1 MYKACLSKGGFEE
14 EAIPSNA
21 MQKTLAGKKDLP
33 DGQKRGEEEKLVLEP
48 LDIKEMEE
56 DERGEEEEP
65 DKSVKLTI
73 KHFKE
78 RAQQYAKTHFDEHVK
93 K

>member
-1 MYKACLSKGGFEE
+1 
-14 EAIPSNA
+14 
-21 MQKTLAGKKDLP
+21 
-33 DGQKRGEEEKLVLEP
+33 
-48 LDIKEMEE
+48 MEE

-93 K
+93 KQKVKK